1 LPKKRRR
8 KNMENRLDVAVIGG
22 GVVGCAVARELTK
35 YKLRI
40 GLFEK
45 ECDVA
50 VGTSGRNSGVSH
62 AGFYVP
68 SGTLKAKL
76 NVVGHE
82 LMPSLCKELGVPYMP
97 VGKIVTAKEED
108 EREYLYKLKET
119 GEKNGCKK
127 LRIISQEEIK
137 KLEPNINGIEALHS
151 PTTAILDPFLLTIS
165 LAENALRNGAYINLN
180 TEIKGIEQSSDGFT
194 LETNNGKYAAD
205 IVINSAGLYAGKVA
219 EMAGITGY
227 EIHPCRGEYH
237 ILDKNK
243 RNLINGAVYPV
254 PPKELG
260 GLGIHLTPTTD
271 GNIMLGPSAEYI
283 SEPDDTANTSEV
295 MDKLFMESFE
305 FLPKITRKDIIKS
318 FSGIRP
324 KLITPGSKA
333 PADFVLEESR
343 RVPGFINLI
352 GIESPGLTGA
362 PAIAKKVAG
371 MVKEIR
377 GGLTENSG
385 FEPLEK
391 PRIRFAELSHREKSE
406 LIKKYPDYGIVVCRC
421 QNVTKKEVID
431 ALNNPLCARSIYSVS
446 KRCRATLGRCQGG
459 FCLPKI
465 VENLEEQYRPR
476 TSEINYAGKGS
487 ELFSGKKEGVE

>member
-1 LPKKRRR
+1 
-8 KNMENRLDVAVIGG
+8 METRFDAAVIGG
-22 GVVGCAVARELTK
+22 GVVGCAIARELTK
-35 YKLRI
+35 YKLKT

-68 SGTLKAKL
+68 AGTFKAKL
-76 NVVGHE
+76 NIVGHE
-82 LMPSLCKELGVPYMP
+82 LMPSLCKELGVPYIA

-127 LRIISQEEIK
+127 LRIIDQKEIK
-137 KLEPNINGIEALHS
+137 RLEPNINGIEALHS

-165 LAENALRNGAYINLN
+165 LAENALRNGACIHLN
-180 TEIKGIEQSSDGFT
+180 TEVKRIEQSSDGFT
-194 LETNNGKYAAD
+194 LETNNGKYAAG
-205 IVINSAGLYAGKVA
+205 ILINSAGLYADKIA
-219 EMAGITGY
+219 AMAGITGY

-237 ILDKNK
+237 LLDKNK

-283 SEPDDTANTSEV
+283 PEPDDTANTSEV
-295 MDKLFMESFE
+295 MDKLFKESYE

-324 KLITPGSKA
+324 KLITPGSKS
-333 PADFVLEESR
+333 PADFIIEESR
-343 RVPGFINLI
+343 KIPGFINLI

-362 PAIAKKVAG
+362 PAIAKKVAE
-371 MVKEIR
+371 MISKIR
-377 GGLTENSG
+377 GGLVENPS
-385 FEPLEK
+385 FDPTEK
-391 PRIRFAELSHREKSE
+391 PKIRFAELSNREKSE
-406 LIKKYPDYGIVVCRC
+406 LIKKDPDYGIVVCRC
-421 QNVTKKEVID
+421 QSVTKKEVID

-465 VENLEEQYRPR
+465 IENLEEQHHPQ
-476 TSEINYAGKGS
+476 TSDINYAGKGS
-487 ELFSGKKEGVE
+487 ELFTGKKEGIE

>member
-1 LPKKRRR
+1 
-8 KNMENRLDVAVIGG
+8 METGFDAAVIGG
-22 GVVGCAVARELTK
+22 GVVGCAIARELTR
-35 YKLRI
+35 YKLKVA
-40 GLFEK
+40 LFEK

-50 VGTSGRNSGVSH
+50 IGISGRNSGVSH

-68 SGTLKAKL
+68 TGTLKARL
-76 NVVGHE
+76 NIEGHE
-82 LMPSLCKELGVPYMP
+82 LMPTYCKELGVPYLP
-97 VGKIVTAKEED
+97 VGKIVTAKEAD

-119 GEKNGCKK
+119 GEKNGCRK
-127 LRIISQEEIK
+127 LRIIDQKEIK
-137 KLEPNINGIEALHS
+137 RLEPNINGIEALHS

-165 LAENALRNGAYINLN
+165 LAENALRNGACIYLN
-180 TEIKGIEQSSDGFT
+180 TEIKGIEQSTDGFM
-194 LETNNGKYAAD
+194 LETNNGKYSAD
-205 IVINSAGLYAGKVA
+205 IVINSAGLYADKVA
-219 EMAGITGY
+219 AMVGINDY
-227 EIHPCRGEYH
+227 KIYPCRGEYH

-283 SEPDDTANTSEV
+283 PESNDTANTSEV
-295 MDKLFMESFE
+295 MDKLFTESFE

-324 KLITPGSKA
+324 KLIAEGSKA
-333 PADFVLEESR
+333 PVDFVIEESR
-343 RVPGFINLI
+343 KVPGFINLI

-371 MVKEIR
+371 MVKKIR
-377 GGLTENSG
+377 GGLTENLG
-385 FEPLEK
+385 FEPVEK
-391 PRIRFAELSHREKSE
+391 PRTRFAELSNREKAE
-406 LIKKYPDYGIVVCRC
+406 LIKKDPDYGIVICRC
-421 QNVTKKEVID
+421 QSVTKKEVMD
-431 ALNNPLCARSIYSVS
+431 ALNNPLCARSIYSIS

-465 VENLEEQYRPR
+465 VENLEEQCHPK
-476 TSEINYAGKGS
+476 TTEINYAGKGS
-487 ELFSGKKEGVE
+487 ELFTGKRKGIK

>member
-1 LPKKRRR
+1 
-8 KNMENRLDVAVIGG
+8 METRFDAAVIGG
-22 GVVGCAVARELTK
+22 GVVGCAIARELTR
-35 YKLRI
+35 YKLKV

-50 VGTSGRNSGVSH
+50 IGISGRNSGVSH

-68 SGTLKAKL
+68 TGTLKARL
-76 NVVGHE
+76 NIEGHE
-82 LMPSLCKELGVPYMP
+82 MMPALCRELGVPRQE
-97 VGKIVTAKEED
+97 VGKIVVAKD
-108 EREYLYKLKET
+108 ESECDYLYKLKET
-119 GEKNGCKK
+119 GDKNGSKA
-127 LRIISQEEIK
+127 LSIIDQKEIK

-165 LAENALRNGAYINLN
+165 LAENALRNGACIHLN
-180 TEIKGIEQSSDGFT
+180 TEIKGIEQSADGFV

-205 IVINSAGLYAGKVA
+205 IVINSAGLYADKVA
-219 EMAGITGY
+219 AMVGINDY
-227 EIHPCRGEYH
+227 KIYPCRGEYH
-237 ILDKNK
+237 ILDKSK

-283 SEPDDTANTSEV
+283 PEPDDTANTSEV

-324 KLITPGSKA
+324 KLIAEGSKA
-333 PADFVLEESR
+333 PADFVIEESR
-343 RVPGFINLI
+343 KIPGFINLI

-371 MVKEIR
+371 MINKIL
-377 GGLTENSG
+377 GGLVENPG
-385 FEPLEK
+385 FDPVEK
-391 PRIRFAELSHREKSE
+391 PRTRFAELSNREKSE
-406 LIKKYPDYGIVVCRC
+406 LIKKCPDYGIVVCRC
-421 QNVTKKEVID
+421 QNVTKKEVMD
-431 ALNNPLCARSIYSVS
+431 ALNNPLCARSIYGVS

-465 VENLEEQYRPR
+465 VENLEEQYRPK
-476 TSEINYAGKGS
+476 TSDINYAGKGS
-487 ELFSGKKEGVE
+487 ELFSGKREGIE